1 MVRMSSDLNAAG
13 LALHLLCRIT
23 PFLLNQPTAR
33 MPDSAQES
41 TSLSLI
47 RRVQV
52 GDVDAWAHFVRV
64 YGPQVYDWCRRFGL
78 QASDASDVMQEVFRT
93 VNSSITGYQKQ
104 DSGGGFRGWLWTVTR
119 SRFLDHIRNQ
129 QKRLQASGGTDAQ
142 HQLLDLPAE
151 PPAVD
156 DEPTSHDLS
165 LLKRRALEIIREES
179 DKRNWQSFWRSAVEG
194 EEPRHIAADLGITVS
209 AVHKAR
215 QRILR
220 RLREE
225 LGDLLE

>member
-1 MVRMSSDLNAAG
+1 
-13 LALHLLCRIT
+13 
-23 PFLLNQPTAR
+23 
-33 MPDSAQES
+33 MPDFAQES

-47 RRVQV
+47 RRVQI

-78 QASDASDVMQEVFRT
+78 QASDAADVTQEVFRT
-93 VNSSITGYQKQ
+93 VNSSIAGFQKQ

-119 SRFLDHIRNQ
+119 SRFLDHIRSQ
-129 QKRLQASGGTDAQ
+129 QKQLQAQGGTDGQ
-142 HQLLDLPAE
+142 DLLCEVPEEAPGLN
-151 PPAVD
+151 
-156 DEPTSHDLS
+156 DESASHDLS
-165 LLKRRALEIIREES
+165 AIKRRALEIIREEF
-179 DKRNWQSFWRSAVEG
+179 DKRNWQSFWRSAVDG
-194 EEPRHIAADLGITVS
+194 EEPRHIAEDLGITVS

-225 LGDLLE
+225 LSDLLD

>member
-1 MVRMSSDLNAAG
+1 MAV
-13 LALHLLCRIT
+13 
-23 PFLLNQPTAR
+23 
-33 MPDSAQES
+33 SAQES

-47 RRVQV
+47 RRVQD
-52 GDVDAWAHFVRV
+52 GDVEAWSHFVRV

-78 QASDASDVMQEVFRT
+78 QASDSSDVTQEVFRT
-93 VNSSITGYQKQ
+93 VNASIGDFSKSESS
-104 DSGGGFRGWLWTVTR
+104 GGFRGWLWTVTR

-151 PPAVD
+151 TPVLD
-156 DEPTSHDLS
+156 DESTSHDLS

-194 EEPRHIAADLGITVS
+194 EEPRHIAADLGIILFPQSTKLAREFSDGCVRNS
-209 AVHKAR
+209 A
-215 QRILR
+215 ICS
-220 RLREE
+220 
-225 LGDLLE
+225 GSGCGT

>member
-1 MVRMSSDLNAAG
+1 
-13 LALHLLCRIT
+13 
-23 PFLLNQPTAR
+23 

-78 QASDASDVMQEVFRT
+78 QASDAADVTQEVFRT
-93 VNSSITGYQKQ
+93 VNSSIAGFTKQ
-104 DSGGGFRGWLWTVTR
+104 DSGGCFRGWLWTVTR
-119 SRFLDHIRNQ
+119 SRFLDHVRRQ
-129 QKRLQASGGTDAQ
+129 RDQLQAQGGTDGQ
-142 HQLLDLPAE
+142 NLLREVPENVPSLS
-151 PPAVD
+151 
-156 DEPTSHDLS
+156 DESASHDMS
-165 LLKRRALEIIREES
+165 AIKRRALEIIREEF
-179 DKRNWQSFWRSAVEG
+179 DKRNWQSFWRSAVDG
-194 EEPRHIAADLGITVS
+194 EEPRHIAEDLGITVS

-225 LGDLLE
+225 LGDLLD

>member
-1 MVRMSSDLNAAG
+1 
-13 LALHLLCRIT
+13 
-23 PFLLNQPTAR
+23 
-33 MPDSAQES
+33 MPDSTQES

-47 RRVQV
+47 RRVQN
-52 GDVDAWAHFVRV
+52 GDVKAWSQFVRV

-78 QASDASDVMQEVFRT
+78 QASDSSDVTQEVFRT
-93 VNSSITGYQKQ
+93 VNSSICDFRK
-104 DSGGGFRGWLWTVTR
+104 DDASGSFRGWLWTVTR
-119 SRFLDHIRNQ
+119 SRFLDHIRHQ

-142 HQLLDLPAE
+142 HQLLNLPAE
-151 PPAVD
+151 PPVLD
-156 DEPTSHDLS
+156 DESTSHDLS
-165 LLKRRALEIIREES
+165 LLKRRALEIIQEES

>member
-1 MVRMSSDLNAAG
+1 LSSVLFG
-13 LALHLLCRIT
+13 I
-23 PFLLNQPTAR
+23 TAR
-33 MPDSAQES
+33 NRPDSVQES

-47 RRVQV
+47 RRVQD
-52 GDVDAWAHFVRV
+52 GDVEAWSQFVRV
-64 YGPQVYDWCRRFGL
+64 YGPHVYDWCRRFGL
-78 QASDASDVMQEVFRT
+78 QASDAADVTQEVFRT
-93 VNSSITGYQKQ
+93 VNSPIAGFRKQ

-129 QKRLQASGGTDAQ
+129 QKQLQAQGGTDAQ
-142 HQLLDLPAE
+142 NLLREVPEEVPSLS
-151 PPAVD
+151 
-156 DEPTSHDLS
+156 DESASHDMS
-165 LLKRRALEIIREES
+165 AIKRRALEIIREEF